1 MDIKPVK
8 LISSATVIRELKDV
22 YNNERKYLYKNGTPL
37 RHSRCFSF
45 KEQSSLTIISIF
57 QSSTL
62 RHEFFHND
70 VISYK
75 ALLEVKF
82 NKPVSI
88 IEDGTSRILKIKPTT
103 GSQDLKI
110 IFKFDGSKYPSNLL
124 QPKYFGLEN
133 IEIPYN
139 NYINIVTEKI
149 NSDQLLTKE
158 QKGVLIDM
166 LNGKN
171 YQKTNAG
178 KLFGTV
184 FVKKIATNF
193 SEIIGPLL
201 LIPELKE
208 YIETINNVKIKFP
221 SKQNA
226 KHDYEIIDSRE
237 RNSSKWFISVK
248 GGVAAAT
255 QSLVGKVN
263 TIKFNNIFNNSSAVI
278 EKKYGK
284 IQTIVAK
291 NIIDSSII
299 EGSIKAM
306 IQILNLNNSI
316 SNRISLNL
324 FVARKN
330 IGLSKDERE
339 YVINYIKNLTDRDF
353 KNKDIDDENI
363 VEYLKNISKDNQ
375 GTFEELS
382 FACERAITKDSEMSS
397 NYQKF
402 ILDYLK
408 ENSIFIQQI
417 AIQESNLKINFKMK
431 NFDNIEDWYF
441 LRSKNSPGHIRDK
454 LGIDPIGR

>member
-1 MDIKPVK
+1 MDIKPIK
-8 LISSATVIRELKDV
+8 LISSPTVLRELQDV
-22 YNNERKYLYKNGTPL
+22 YINERKYLYKNGTPL
-37 RHSRCFSF
+37 RHSRCFKFTQKSG
-45 KEQSSLTIISIF
+45 KRIEAIF
-57 QSSTL
+57 ESQTL

-75 ALLEVKF
+75 ALLEVKC

-88 IEDGTSRILKIKPTT
+88 IEDGTSRILKVKLTT
-103 GSQDLKI
+103 GSQDLSI
-110 IFKFDGSKYPSNLL
+110 VFKFDGSKYPSNLL

-139 NYINIVTEKI
+139 NYIKIVTEKI
-149 NSDQLLTKE
+149 NSDQLLTTE
-158 QKGVLIDM
+158 QKEVLIDM

-201 LIPELKE
+201 LIPELTE

-237 RNSSKWFISVK
+237 RNFSKWFISVK

-255 QSLVGKVN
+255 QSLAGKVN

-330 IGLSKDERE
+330 IGLSTDKRE
-339 YVINYIKNLTDRDF
+339 YVIKYIKNLTDRDF
-353 KNKDIDDENI
+353 KNKNIDDEII
-363 VEYLKNISKDNQ
+363 VEYLKNISKNNH

-402 ILDYLK
+402 VLDYLK

-431 NFDNIEDWYF
+431 NFNNLEDWYF